1 MKVVSCAEV
10 NQIDMVDYLSKLGH
24 TAKKIHNHD
33 YWYLSPLR
41 EEKTASFKVNRS
53 KNVWFDHALGKGGR
67 LVDFGILHHKCSI
80 KEFLEK
86 MQLEKGL
93 TVSFHPQH
101 FSLAGEKKKVANPN
115 GKIQVI
121 SSGVITDESLKNYLT
136 ERKIPIAIA
145 NQFCEQVY
153 FELYD
158 KKYLAIGFK
167 NSSGGYELRSANFK
181 GSSTPKEPRL
191 ISSPNANMLSVFEGF
206 FSFLSFQTLKQSAAK
221 TNNLLPER
229 QTDFLI
235 LNSLSFF
242 EKSRERMEKYPSIHL
257 YLDRDSMGQKCTKE
271 ALKWSVKY
279 CDKSKVYRHY
289 KDLNEYLIKSVSPKL
304 NESKRR
310 GMHL

>member
-24 TAKKIHNHD
+24 TPQKIRNQD

-41 EEKTASFKVNRS
+41 DEKTASFKVNRNN
-53 KNVWFDHALGKGGR
+53 NVWFDHALGKGGR
-67 LVDFGILHHKCSI
+67 LVDFGILYHKCII

-86 MQLEKGL
+86 IQNEKGL
-93 TVSFHPQH
+93 IVSFHQQH
-101 FSLAGEKKKVANPN
+101 FSVAGEKKKIANPE

-121 SSGVITDESLKNYLT
+121 SSGTITDAGLQKYLA
-136 ERKIPIAIA
+136 ERKIPMAIVS
-145 NQFCEQVY
+145 QFCEQVC
-153 FELYD
+153 FELYN
-158 KKYLAIGFK
+158 KKHLAIGFK
-167 NSSGGYELRSANFK
+167 NNCGGYELRNHYFK

-191 ISSPNANMLSVFEGF
+191 ISFLNANTLSVFEGF
-206 FSFLSFQTLKQSAAK
+206 FSFLSFQTLKQTTVN

-242 EKSRERMEKYPSIHL
+242 EKSRGRMENYTSVHL
-257 YLDRDSMGQKCTKE
+257 YLDRDSMGQKCTQE

-279 CDKSKVYRHY
+279 CDKSKLYRHH
-289 KDLNEYLIKSVSPKL
+289 KDLNDYLIKSENPKL
-304 NESKRR
+304 KESKQR
-310 GMHL
+310 GMRL